1 MGAPRIKNFE
11 EKFLE
16 RGLIPLEPITN
27 AKQKVPCIDLEGYK
41 YFLSYRGSISDK
53 RTKQF
58 DKWDKTNPFKAYNMR
73 LFASRMQENCII
85 LSTDEELNNASKERI
100 KFICPNCGKEYIK
113 KWCHWIIQPLNHHF
127 CPECND
133 CGYTAGNSQYSVLT
147 EKWLNEHSIPF
158 IKEKTFEDC
167 RMKRKLRFDFYV
179 ENWNGENIVIEV
191 DGMQHFY
198 LSTWT
203 DELKLK
209 DNQER
214 DRIKNEY
221 CDANGIKLVRIPYWL
236 FRSSTYSDILY
247 ETFFG

>member
-1 MGAPRIKNFE
+1 M
-11 EKFLE
+11 
-16 RGLIPLEPITN
+16 
-27 AKQKVPCIDLEGYK
+27 
-41 YFLSYRGSISDK
+41 
-53 RTKQF
+53 
-58 DKWDKTNPFKAYNMR
+58 
-73 LFASRMQENCII
+73 
-85 LSTDEELNNASKERI
+85 
-100 KFICPNCGKEYIK
+100 
-113 KWCHWIIQPLNHHF
+113 QPLNHHF